1 MTEPANDT
9 PKVTPRKGVKRPH
22 RSQLQREHDRARV
35 AELLLQKGMSARRIA
50 KEFGLSASSVRRDI
64 KALRAE
70 WKRERLQDHDSWVAR
85 QLAELSMT
93 QRAAWDGWQRSLLPT
108 SKRSTRS
115 KGVTRKP
122 DQQHGGKVQIR
133 ADDVLQFEQ
142 MAREEST
149 SGDPRF
155 LEIVERCIT
164 SRSKLLGLLA
174 PIKIAPTSP
183 GGDEPYVDVRE
194 RLLAVLEQQA
204 AHQAREL
211 PPGIIGAGEQPRL
224 PAADVT
230 LAEQPDGSYDATGES
245 GPVEPE
251 FSGLVIRR

>member
-1 MTEPANDT
+1 MTEYAEHT
-9 PKVTPRKGVKRPH
+9 PKVTSQRGVKRPH

-35 AELLLQKGMSARRIA
+35 AEMLLQKGMSARRIA

-70 WKRERLQDHDSWVAR
+70 WKRERLQDHDAWVAR

-93 QRAAWDGWQRSLLPT
+93 QRAAWDGWQRSLQPT
-108 SKRSTRS
+108 SKRSMRS
-115 KGVTRKP
+115 KGVTKKP
-122 DQQHGGKVQIR
+122 DQQHGGKVQVS
-133 ADDVLQFEQ
+133 AGDVLQFEQ
-142 MAREEST
+142 LSREEST

-174 PIKIAPTSP
+174 PTKVEVRNP
-183 GGDEPYVDVRE
+183 GGDEDYRDVRE
-194 RLLAVLEQQA
+194 RLLQALEQRAQ
-204 AHQAREL
+204 HL
-211 PPGIIGAGEQPRL
+211 STPIPPGVVGAGEQPRL
-224 PAADVT
+224 PEAIEAR
-230 LAEQPDGSYDATGES
+230 EQEDGSFDATGES

-251 FSGLVIRR
+251 LSGLVIRR